1 LVRFPAKKSV
11 HFFHFVYIKFHFVV
25 TTQFRGDLTMLLTL
39 TQFASY
45 NNDVYWIPLGMNGAT
60 QLLDT
65 VKRVRTEDGSYKPI
79 GVCMDES
86 NEAQALRLRL
96 RLIMMG
102 ELFGDPTFRQR
113 VDNDDTLRDALKGF
127 VSKWR
132 DERVE
137 PSGNFLDELECLRMG
152 TYVHSVR

>member
-1 LVRFPAKKSV
+1 
-11 HFFHFVYIKFHFVV
+11 
-25 TTQFRGDLTMLLTL
+25 MLLTF
-39 TQFASY
+39 TQFVSF
-45 NNDVYWIPLGMNGAT
+45 NNDVYWIPLGMNDDT

-65 VKRVRTEDGSYKPI
+65 VKRVQTEDGSYKPI

-86 NEAQALRLRL
+86 NGAQKLRLRL
-96 RLIMMG
+96 RLIMME
-102 ELFGDPTFRQR
+102 ELFGDPTFRSR
-113 VDNDDTLRDALKGF
+113 VDNDDTLRNNLKGF

-152 TYVHSVR
+152 TYVHSCH